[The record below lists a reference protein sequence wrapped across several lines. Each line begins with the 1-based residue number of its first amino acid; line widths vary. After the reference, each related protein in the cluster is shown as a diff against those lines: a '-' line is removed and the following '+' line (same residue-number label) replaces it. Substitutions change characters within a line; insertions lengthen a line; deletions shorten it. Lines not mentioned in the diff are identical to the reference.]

1 MHMPPKAVHSPILMA
16 QGSGDALLDQLQT
29 RLAPSQW
36 PLPLN
41 RLPQGTALVGG
52 AVRDGLLDRLQDQ
65 PDLDLVVPT
74 DAIAL
79 TKALAQELHGTCV
92 VLDAERS
99 IARLVLGGWTVDIA
113 RQEGDRIEDDLWRR
127 DYRLN
132 AIAVS
137 LRPWGELWDPTG
149 GLSDLQQGVLTAVS
163 EANLTDDPLRLLRGL
178 RLTAELPLTL
188 ASQTL
193 GWIERHAERLPE
205 AAPERILAELQR
217 LVRGEH
223 ADAAIAALRSLPL
236 LRPWA
241 AGGQPP
247 TPIDAE
253 GLTREE
259 VAVAVPLARL
269 TALVSDDG
277 MSQLR
282 ASRSLRQRCARLRYW
297 QQRTAQAPEALGE
310 SDRLQ
315 LHEELEQDLPALA
328 LQLPTPDKDIWLGR
342 WRDPDDPL
350 FHPRAPIDGNS
361 LLDAVEI
368 QPGPRLGR
376 LLHHLKLEHAF
387 GRIQSASDA
396 LREAKH
402 FLTGES
408 EAL

>member
-1 MHMPPKAVHSPILMA
+1 MA
-16 QGSGDALLDQLQT
+16 QGSGDALLDQLRE
-29 RLAPSQW
+29 RLAPAQW
-36 PLPLN
+36 PLPLA
-41 RLPQGTALVGG
+41 RLPEGTALVGG
-52 AVRDGLLDRLQDQ
+52 AVRDGLLNRLQEQ

-74 DAIAL
+74 DAIGL

-113 RQEGDRIEDDLWRR
+113 RQDGDRIEDDLWRR

-137 LRPWGELWDPTG
+137 LQPWGQLWDPTG
-149 GLSDLQQGVLTAVS
+149 GLSDLQQGLLTAVS

-178 RLTAELPLTL
+178 RLAAELPLTL
-188 ASQTL
+188 TSQTMD
-193 GWIERHAERLPE
+193 WIERHAERLPE

-223 ADAAIAALRSLPL
+223 ADAAITALRSLRL
-236 LRPWA
+236 LQPWA
-241 AGGQPP
+241 AGGEPP

-253 GLTREE
+253 GLTNEE
-259 VAVAVPLARL
+259 IAVAVPLARL

-277 MSQLR
+277 MGQLR
-282 ASRSLRQRCARLRYW
+282 ASRALRQRCARLRTW
-297 QQRTAQAPEALGE
+297 QQRIGQAPDALGE
-310 SDRLQ
+310 SDRLR
-315 LHEELEQDLPALA
+315 LHEELEQDLPALT
-328 LQLPTPDKDIWLGR
+328 LQLPMPEKVIWLRR
-342 WRDPDDPL
+342 WRNAEDPL

-361 LLDAVEI
+361 LLEAVEI

-387 GRIQSASDA
+387 GRIQSPTEA
-396 LREAKH
+396 LGEAKH